1 MTRSFNQKPSIPPTR
16 ASKSRGK
23 GLLVLSLIFRL
34 LLLGVGSGFAWVL
47 GMAIAQI
54 YPSGATEMPLAERL
68 LRVTQNLTP
77 SPKRAPATPIPAL
90 PPPTATPT
98 PQSTVSPA
106 QREKLQS
113 DLRQLQGE
121 LNALI
126 GRTAALES
134 QLGSSRPTETLE
146 KRLQL
151 MSRELA
157 APETA
162 ASLAPALPAVAGSS
176 PSLNPETVNTAPQ
189 NANNPVFGGD
199 GLMVTLPSDVLF
211 DTGSISLRAGT
222 NAILDNLVAEL
233 SNHEGATVRV
243 AGHTDDAG
251 EAADNRNVSFAR
263 AQAVVQYLSG
273 VLGQKY
279 HWVAIGYGESR
290 PSVDNSSDTNRQRNR
305 RIEVAINP

>member
-1 MTRSFNQKPSIPPTR
+1 MTPSFNQKPSIPPVR
-16 ASKSRGK
+16 VSKSRGK
-23 GLLVLSLIFRL
+23 GLFVLSLIFRL

-54 YPSGATEMPLAERL
+54 YPSSTAQMPIAERL
-68 LRVTQNLTP
+68 LRLTQNLNP
-77 SPKRAPATPIPAL
+77 SPKRIPETSIPAL
-90 PPPTATPT
+90 PVPTVTPT
-98 PQSTVSPA
+98 PQSKVNPA
-106 QREKLQS
+106 QKKKLAV
-113 DLRQLQGE
+113 DLRQLQGD

-126 GRTAALES
+126 GRTATLES

-157 APETA
+157 APETV
-162 ASLAPALPAVAGSS
+162 ASPTPALPAIGSS
-176 PSLNPETVNTAPQ
+176 PTLNPGSVNTAPQ

-222 NAILDNLVAEL
+222 SAILDNLVADL
-233 SNHEGATVRV
+233 RNYEGATVRV
-243 AGHTDDAG
+243 GGHTDDAG
-251 EAADNRNVSFAR
+251 EAVDNRKVSFAR

-279 HWVAIGYGESR
+279 HWVAIGYGETR
-290 PSVDNSSDTNRQRNR
+290 PLVDNSSDANQQRNR
-305 RIEVAINP
+305 RIEVAISP

>member
-16 ASKSRGK
+16 VSKSRGK

-47 GMAIAQI
+47 GMATAQI
-54 YPSGATEMPLAERL
+54 YPSGAAEMPLAERF
-68 LRVTQNLTP
+68 LRLTQNLTP
-77 SPKRAPATPIPAL
+77 SPTRTPTKQIPAL
-90 PPPTATPT
+90 PAPTVTPS
-98 PQSTVSPA
+98 PQSKVSPA

-121 LNALI
+121 INALI

-134 QLGSSRPTETLE
+134 QLGISRPTETLE

-162 ASLAPALPAVAGSS
+162 ATPVPALPAIGSS

-189 NANNPVFGGD
+189 NANNRVLAGD

-211 DTGSISLRAGT
+211 DTGSISLRPGT
-222 NAILDNLVAEL
+222 SAILDNLVADL
-233 SNHEGATVRV
+233 GNYEGATVRV

-251 EAADNRNVSFAR
+251 ETADNRNVSLAR

-273 VLGQKY
+273 VLGSKY
-279 HWVAIGYGESR
+279 HWVAIGYGESS
-290 PSVDNSSDTNRQRNR
+290 PSIDNSSDTNRQRNR
-305 RIEVAINP
+305 RIEVAISP

>member
-16 ASKSRGK
+16 VSKSRGK
-23 GLLVLSLIFRL
+23 GLFLLSLIFRL

-47 GMAIAQI
+47 GMTIAQI
-54 YPSGATEMPLAERL
+54 YPSNSVQMPIAERL
-68 LRVTQNLTP
+68 LRLTQNLTP
-77 SPKRAPATPIPAL
+77 SPQRAPARQIPAL
-90 PPPTATPT
+90 PAPTATPS
-98 PQSTVSPA
+98 PQSKVNPA
-106 QREKLQS
+106 LREKLQG

-157 APETA
+157 APEA
-162 ASLAPALPAVAGSS
+162 AAGPTPVLPASS
-176 PSLNPETVNTAPQ
+176 SQSLNPKTVN
-189 NANNPVFGGD
+189 NSVFGRD

-222 NAILDNLVAEL
+222 SAILDNLVADL
-233 SNHEGATVRV
+233 GSYQGATVRV
-243 AGHTDDAG
+243 AGHTDDGG
-251 EAADNRNVSFAR
+251 EVVENRNVSLAR

-273 VLGQKY
+273 AIDRNY

-290 PSVDNSSDTNRQRNR
+290 PLVDNSSDINRQRNR
-305 RIEVAINP
+305 RIEVAISP

>member
-1 MTRSFNQKPSIPPTR
+1 MTPSFNQKPSIPPIR
-16 ASKSRGK
+16 VSKSRGK
-23 GLLVLSLIFRL
+23 GLLLLSLIFRL

-54 YPSGATEMPLAERL
+54 YPSNTAQMPIAERL
-68 LRVTQNLTP
+68 LRLTQNLTSSPKP
-77 SPKRAPATPIPAL
+77 SPATQIPPLPAPTV
-90 PPPTATPT
+90 TPT
-98 PQSTVSPA
+98 PQSKVSPA
-106 QREKLQS
+106 QREKLQG

-126 GRTAALES
+126 GRTATLES
-134 QLGSSRPTETLE
+134 QLGSSRPTESLE

-157 APETA
+157 ATPTA
-162 ASLAPALPAVAGSS
+162 SASPLALPALS
-176 PSLNPETVNTAPQ
+176 PGNANAQPQ
-189 NANNPVFGGD
+189 NAKNPVFAGD

-233 SNHEGATVRV
+233 RTSEGATVRV
-243 AGHTDDAG
+243 AGHTDDAL
-251 EAADNRNVSFAR
+251 EATDNRNVSLAR

-273 VLGQKY
+273 VLGQRY
-279 HWVAIGYGESR
+279 HWVAIGYGESS
-290 PSVDNSSDTNRQRNR
+290 PSVDNSSEINRQRNR
-305 RIEVAINP
+305 RIEVAISH

>member
-16 ASKSRGK
+16 VSKSRGK

-54 YPSGATEMPLAERL
+54 YPSGAAEMPLAERL
-68 LRVTQNLTP
+68 LRLTQNLTP
-77 SPKRAPATPIPAL
+77 SPKRTPTNQIPAL
-90 PPPTATPT
+90 PTPT
-98 PQSTVSPA
+98 TTPSPQSKVSPA

-121 LNALI
+121 INALI

-134 QLGSSRPTETLE
+134 QLGISRPTETLE

-162 ASLAPALPAVAGSS
+162 ATPVPALPAIGSS

-189 NANNPVFGGD
+189 NANNGVLAGD

-222 NAILDNLVAEL
+222 SAILDNLVAEL
-233 SNHEGATVRV
+233 GNYEGATVRV
-243 AGHTDDAG
+243 ADRESGAAG
-251 EAADNRNVSFAR
+251 MAGNRDGSVAGGAA
-263 AQAVVQYLSG
+263 
-273 VLGQKY
+273 
-279 HWVAIGYGESR
+279 
-290 PSVDNSSDTNRQRNR
+290 
-305 RIEVAINP
+305 

>member
-16 ASKSRGK
+16 VSKSRGK
-23 GLLVLSLIFRL
+23 GLFLLSLIFRL

-47 GMAIAQI
+47 GMTIAQI
-54 YPSGATEMPLAERL
+54 YPSNSIQMPIAERL
-68 LRVTQNLTP
+68 LRLTQNLTP
-77 SPKRAPATPIPAL
+77 SPQRAPARPIPAL
-90 PPPTATPT
+90 PAPTVTPS
-98 PQSTVSPA
+98 PQSKVNPA
-106 QREKLQS
+106 LREKLQG

-157 APETA
+157 APEAA
-162 ASLAPALPAVAGSS
+162 ASPTPVLPASS
-176 PSLNPETVNTAPQ
+176 SQSLNPETVN
-189 NANNPVFGGD
+189 NSVFGGD

-222 NAILDNLVAEL
+222 SAILDNLVADL
-233 SNHEGATVRV
+233 GRYQGATVRV
-243 AGHTDDAG
+243 AGHTDDRG
-251 EAADNRNVSFAR
+251 EVVENRNVSLAR

-273 VLGQKY
+273 AIGQKY
-279 HWVAIGYGESR
+279 HWVSIGYGESR
-290 PSVDNSSDTNRQRNR
+290 PLVDNSSDINRQRNR
-305 RIEVAINP
+305 RIEVAISP

>member
-16 ASKSRGK
+16 VSKSRGK

-54 YPSGATEMPLAERL
+54 YPSGATEMPVAERL
-68 LRVTQNLTP
+68 LRVTQNLTS

-98 PQSTVSPA
+98 PQSKVSPA

-157 APETA
+157 SPETA
-162 ASLAPALPAVAGSS
+162 ATLAPALPAIGSS
-176 PSLNPETVNTAPQ
+176 PSLNSETVNTAPQ
-189 NANNPVFGGD
+189 NANNRVFGGD

>member
-1 MTRSFNQKPSIPPTR
+1 MTRTSKQIPSIPPTR

-54 YPSGATEMPLAERL
+54 YPSRATEMPIAERL
-68 LRVTQNLTP
+68 LRLTQNLTP
-77 SPKRAPATPIPAL
+77 SPQRAPAKQIPAL
-90 PPPTATPT
+90 PTPTVTPT
-98 PQSTVSPA
+98 PQSKVSPA

-157 APETA
+157 ATA
-162 ASLAPALPAVAGSS
+162 TATDSPLALPALS
-176 PSLNPETVNTAPQ
+176 PGNANAQPQ
-189 NANNPVFGGD
+189 NAKNPVFAGD

-222 NAILDNLVAEL
+222 SAILDNLVAEL
-233 SNHEGATVRV
+233 RSSEGATVRV
-243 AGHTDDAG
+243 AGHTDDVG
-251 EAADNRNVSFAR
+251 EEADNRNVSLAR

-273 VLGQKY
+273 VLGQRY

-290 PSVDNSSDTNRQRNR
+290 PLVDNSSDINRQRNR
-305 RIEVAINP
+305 RIEVAISR

>member
-16 ASKSRGK
+16 VSKSRGK

-54 YPSGATEMPLAERL
+54 YPSGATEMPLVERL
-68 LRVTQNLTP
+68 VRLTQNLTP
-77 SPKRAPATPIPAL
+77 SPKLLPAKQIPAL
-90 PPPTATPT
+90 PTPTATPS
-98 PQSTVSPA
+98 PQSKVSPA

-121 LNALI
+121 INALI

-134 QLGSSRPTETLE
+134 QLGISRPTETLE

-162 ASLAPALPAVAGSS
+162 ATPVPALPAIGSS

-189 NANNPVFGGD
+189 NANNRVLAGD

-222 NAILDNLVAEL
+222 SAILDNLVAEL
-233 SNHEGATVRV
+233 GNYEGATVRV

-251 EAADNRNVSFAR
+251 EAADNRKVSLAR

-273 VLGQKY
+273 VLGPKY
-279 HWVAIGYGESR
+279 HWVAIGYGESS

-305 RIEVAINP
+305 RIEVAISP

>member
-1 MTRSFNQKPSIPPTR
+1 MARSFNQKPSIPPTR
-16 ASKSRGK
+16 VSKSRGK

-54 YPSGATEMPLAERL
+54 YPSRATEMPLAERL
-68 LRVTQNLTP
+68 LRVTQNLTSGP
-77 SPKRAPATPIPAL
+77 SRAPATQIPAL
-90 PPPTATPT
+90 PTPTATPT
-98 PQSTVSPA
+98 PQSKVNPA
-106 QREKLQS
+106 LREKLQG
-113 DLRQLQGE
+113 DLRKLQGE

-134 QLGSSRPTETLE
+134 QLGTSRPTETLE

-151 MSRELA
+151 MSQELA
-157 APETA
+157 ATA
-162 ASLAPALPAVAGSS
+162 TPATPSLALPAPS
-176 PSLNPETVNTAPQ
+176 PIPGNANAQPQ
-189 NANNPVFGGD
+189 NPKNSVFGGD

-233 SNHEGATVRV
+233 GNHEGATVRV

-273 VLGQKY
+273 VLGQRY

-290 PSVDNSSDTNRQRNR
+290 PLVDNSSDVNRQRNR
-305 RIEVAINP
+305 RIEVAISP

>member
-1 MTRSFNQKPSIPPTR
+1 MTRTSKQIPSIPPTR

-47 GMAIAQI
+47 GMTIAQI
-54 YPSGATEMPLAERL
+54 YPSRATEMPIAERL
-68 LRVTQNLTP
+68 LRLTQNLTP
-77 SPKRAPATPIPAL
+77 SPKRAPAKQIPAL
-90 PPPTATPT
+90 PAPTVTPS
-98 PQSTVSPA
+98 PQSKVNPA
-106 QREKLQS
+106 LREKLQG

-157 APETA
+157 ATA
-162 ASLAPALPAVAGSS
+162 TATASPLALPTLS
-176 PSLNPETVNTAPQ
+176 PGNANAQPQ
-189 NANNPVFGGD
+189 NAKNPFGGD

-222 NAILDNLVAEL
+222 SAILDNLVAEL
-233 SNHEGATVRV
+233 RSSEGATVRV
-243 AGHTDDAG
+243 AGHTDDVG
-251 EAADNRNVSFAR
+251 EEAENRNVSLAR

-273 VLGQKY
+273 VLGQSY

-290 PSVDNSSDTNRQRNR
+290 PSVDNSSDINRQRNR
-305 RIEVAINP
+305 RIEVAISH

>member
-16 ASKSRGK
+16 VSKSRGK
-23 GLLVLSLIFRL
+23 GLVVLSLIFRL

-68 LRVTQNLTP
+68 LRLTKNLTP
-77 SPKRAPATPIPAL
+77 SPKRTPAKQIPAL
-90 PPPTATPT
+90 PAPTATPS
-98 PQSTVSPA
+98 PQSKVSPA

-113 DLRQLQGE
+113 DLRQLQGQI
-121 LNALI
+121 NALI

-134 QLGSSRPTETLE
+134 QLGVSRPTETLE

-157 APETA
+157 PETA
-162 ASLAPALPAVAGSS
+162 ASPVPALPAIGSS

-189 NANNPVFGGD
+189 NANSRVLAGD

-222 NAILDNLVAEL
+222 SAILDNLVADL
-233 SNHEGATVRV
+233 GNYQGATVRV

-251 EAADNRNVSFAR
+251 EAADNRKVSLAR

-273 VLGQKY
+273 VLGQQY
-279 HWVAIGYGESR
+279 HWVAIGYGESS

-305 RIEVAINP
+305 RIEVAIGP

>member
-1 MTRSFNQKPSIPPTR
+1 MTASFNQKPAIPPTR
-16 ASKSRGK
+16 VPKSRGK
-23 GLLVLSLIFRL
+23 GVFLLSLIFRL

-47 GMAIAQI
+47 GMTIAQI
-54 YPSGATEMPLAERL
+54 YPSTATQMPLAERL
-68 LRVTQNLTP
+68 LRLTQNSTPATKRTPVTPIPLLQTPKTTP
-77 SPKRAPATPIPAL
+77 SPQSQINPAVK
-90 PPPTATPT
+90 
-98 PQSTVSPA
+98 Q
-106 QREKLQS
+106 KLQS

-157 APETA
+157 SPETTTTPT
-162 ASLAPALPAVAGSS
+162 PALPAIGGTPTPQPA
-176 PSLNPETVNTAPQ
+176 TTAPQ
-189 NANNPVFGGD
+189 SENNPVFAGD
-199 GLMVTLPSDVLF
+199 ALMVTLPSDVLF

-222 NAILDNLVAEL
+222 NVILDNLVADL
-233 SNHEGATVRV
+233 RNYEGATVRV
-243 AGHTDDAG
+243 AGHTDNVG
-251 EAADNRNVSFAR
+251 EVADNRNLSFAR
-263 AQAVVQYLSG
+263 AQAVANYLSN

-290 PSVDNSSDTNRQRNR
+290 PSVDNGSDANRQRNR
-305 RIEVAINP
+305 RIEVAISQ

>member
-16 ASKSRGK
+16 VSKSRGK

-54 YPSGATEMPLAERL
+54 YPSGAAEMPLAERL
-68 LRVTQNLTP
+68 LRLTQNLTP
-77 SPKRAPATPIPAL
+77 SPKRTPANQIPAL
-90 PPPTATPT
+90 PAPTATPS
-98 PQSTVSPA
+98 PQSKVSPA

-121 LNALI
+121 INALI

-134 QLGSSRPTETLE
+134 QLGISRPTETLE

-162 ASLAPALPAVAGSS
+162 ASPVPALPAIGSS

-189 NANNPVFGGD
+189 NANNRVLAGD

-211 DTGSISLRAGT
+211 DTGSISLRPGT
-222 NAILDNLVAEL
+222 SAILDNLVADL
-233 SNHEGATVRV
+233 GNYEGATVRV

-251 EAADNRNVSFAR
+251 EVADNRNVSLAR

-273 VLGQKY
+273 VLGPKY
-279 HWVAIGYGESR
+279 HWVAIGYGESS

-305 RIEVAINP
+305 RIEVAISP

>member
-1 MTRSFNQKPSIPPTR
+1 MTRSFNEKPSIPPTR

-23 GLLVLSLIFRL
+23 GLLLLSLIFRL

-54 YPSGATEMPLAERL
+54 YPSPATEMPIAERL
-68 LRVTQNLTP
+68 LRVTQNLTS
-77 SPKRAPATPIPAL
+77 SPKRAPTTPIPAL
-90 PPPTATPT
+90 PAPTVTPTT
-98 PQSTVSPA
+98 PQSTINPA
-106 QREKLQS
+106 QREKFQG
-113 DLRQLQGE
+113 DLRKLQGE

-134 QLGSSRPTETLE
+134 QLGTSRPTETLE

-151 MSRELA
+151 MSQQLA
-157 APETA
+157 ATSTA
-162 ASLAPALPAVAGSS
+162 SASPLALPALS
-176 PSLNPETVNTAPQ
+176 PGNTSVQPQ
-189 NANNPVFGGD
+189 NTRNPVFAGD

-222 NAILDNLVAEL
+222 NTILDNLVAEL
-233 SNHEGATVRV
+233 RNDEGATVRV

-251 EAADNRNVSFAR
+251 EEADNRNVSFAR

-273 VLGQKY
+273 VLGKKY
-279 HWVAIGYGESR
+279 HWVAIGYGESH
-290 PSVDNSSDTNRQRNR
+290 PSVDNTSDINRQRNR
-305 RIEVAINP
+305 RIEVAISP

>member
-1 MTRSFNQKPSIPPTR
+1 MTQSFNQKPSITKTHVFK
-16 ASKSRGK
+16 SKENS
-23 GLLVLSLIFRL
+23 LLVLSLIFRL

-68 LRVTQNLTP
+68 LRVTPNLTS
-77 SPKRAPATPIPAL
+77 SPKRAPVTPIPAL

-98 PQSTVSPA
+98 PQSKVSPA
-106 QREKLQS
+106 QKEKLQS
-113 DLRQLQGE
+113 DLRQLQGQ

-162 ASLAPALPAVAGSS
+162 ASLAPALPAIGSS

-211 DTGSISLRAGT
+211 DTGSSSLRAG
-222 NAILDNLVAEL
+222 N
-233 SNHEGATVRV
+233 
-243 AGHTDDAG
+243 
-251 EAADNRNVSFAR
+251 
-263 AQAVVQYLSG
+263 
-273 VLGQKY
+273 
-279 HWVAIGYGESR
+279 
-290 PSVDNSSDTNRQRNR
+290 
-305 RIEVAINP
+305 

>member
-1 MTRSFNQKPSIPPTR
+1 MTASFNQKPAIPPTR
-16 ASKSRGK
+16 VPKSRGK
-23 GLLVLSLIFRL
+23 GVFLLSLIFRL

-47 GMAIAQI
+47 GMTIAQI
-54 YPSGATEMPLAERL
+54 YPSTATQMPLAERL
-68 LRVTQNLTP
+68 LRLTQNSTPATKRTPVTPIPLLQTPKTTP
-77 SPKRAPATPIPAL
+77 SPQSQINPAVK
-90 PPPTATPT
+90 
-98 PQSTVSPA
+98 Q
-106 QREKLQS
+106 KLQS

-157 APETA
+157 SPETTTTPT
-162 ASLAPALPAVAGSS
+162 PALPAIGGTPTPQPA
-176 PSLNPETVNTAPQ
+176 TTAPQ
-189 NANNPVFGGD
+189 SENNPVFAGD
-199 GLMVTLPSDVLF
+199 ALMVTLPSDVLF

-222 NAILDNLVAEL
+222 NAILDNLVADL
-233 SNHEGATVRV
+233 RNYEGATVRV
-243 AGHTDDAG
+243 AGHTDNVG
-251 EAADNRNVSFAR
+251 EVADNRNLSFAR
-263 AQAVVQYLSG
+263 AQAVANYLSN

-290 PSVDNSSDTNRQRNR
+290 PSVDNGSDSNRQRNR
-305 RIEVAINP
+305 RIEVAISY